1 MSKTIDNMIKR
12 AKSAQGKFERC
23 NQEQVDKVVKEMAKV
38 ICDHAAELAQLAVA
52 ETGMGN
58 VDDKTKKNQ
67 NKAKTIWNH
76 LKDKKSVGVIAT
88 DTKKGL
94 IYIAKPVGV
103 VGAVTPSTNPVVTP
117 MANAMFALKGRNAI
131 IIASHPNA
139 LKSGKRTVDLM
150 NQAIAKYDVPTGLI
164 QIIEEPGLESTI
176 ALMQAVDVV
185 VATGGMQMVKSSYSS
200 GKPAFGVGAGNVQCI
215 IDRGMNHSEVVSK
228 IIEGRTFDNGIICA
242 CEQSVLVPED
252 EYDDIIG
259 EFQRKGAC
267 YITKAEE
274 KETIR
279 HTLFT
284 ENGLNKSIVG
294 KPVQEIARLAGL
306 TLQDGIQVILVA
318 ADQFGR
324 DEPLCREKMCP
335 VLTVIRYRDF
345 NDAIRIARE
354 NLEVE
359 GKGHSCVLHS
369 NNIDHITRAGEFL
382 PVSRLVVNQACST
395 SAGGS
400 FHNGLAPTTTLG
412 CGSWG
417 NNAISENLT
426 YKHLLNVSQIATC
439 LPLPVIPTDEE
450 LWAD

>member
-1 MSKTIDNMIKR
+1 MSKTIDDMVER
-12 AKSAQGKFERC
+12 AKCAQSEFEKFS
-23 NQEQVDKVVKEMAKV
+23 QEQVDKVVKEMAKV
-38 ICDHAAELAQLAVA
+38 IHDHAEELAAMAVD

-58 VDDKTKKNQ
+58 VKDKTQKNQ
-67 NKAKTIWNH
+67 HKAKTIWNH

-103 VGAVTPSTNPVVTP
+103 VGAVTPSTNPIVTP

-139 LKSGKRTVDLM
+139 LTCGKRTVELM
-150 NQAIAKYDVPTGLI
+150 NHEIQKYGAPQHLI
-164 QIIEEPGLESTI
+164 QIIEEPGIENTI
-176 ALMQAVDVV
+176 ALMRAVDVV

-200 GKPAFGVGAGNVQCI
+200 GKPAFGVGVGNVQCI
-215 IDRGMNHSEVVSK
+215 IDRGMKHDDVVTK

-252 EYDDIIG
+252 EYDEIIQA
-259 EFQRKGAC
+259 FKNKGAY
-267 YITKAEE
+267 YITETAE
-274 KETIR
+274 KEAIGQV
-279 HTLFT
+279 LFT
-284 ENGLNKSIVG
+284 NNSLNKSTVG
-294 KPVQEIARLAGL
+294 KSVYEIAKLAGI
-306 TLQDGIQVILVA
+306 TLPAETIVILVA
-318 ADQFGR
+318 AHHFGK
-324 DEPLCREKMCP
+324 EEVFCKEKMCP
-335 VLTVIRYRDF
+335 VLTVIKYKEF
-345 NDAIRIARE
+345 NDAMQIALE
-354 NLEVE
+354 NLNVE

-369 NNIDHITRAGEFL
+369 SDASHITRAGEFL
-382 PVSRLVVNQACST
+382 PISRLVVNQACST

-400 FHNGLAPTTTLG
+400 FHNSLAPTTTLG

-426 YKHLLNVSQIATC
+426 YKHLINVSQIATC

-450 LWAD
+450 LWDD

>member
-1 MSKTIDNMIKR
+1 MSKAIDDMVER
-12 AKSAQGKFERC
+12 AKKAQIKFE
-23 NQEQVDKVVKEMAKV
+23 NFSQDHVDKVIKEMAKV
-38 ICDHAAELAQLAVA
+38 IHDHAEELAKMAVE

-58 VDDKTKKNQ
+58 VVDKTKKNQ
-67 NKAKTIWNH
+67 NKAKTIWND

-139 LKSGKRTVDLM
+139 LRCGKKTVELM
-150 NQAIAKYDVPTGLI
+150 NQAIKKCGVPENLV
-164 QIIEEPGLESTI
+164 QMIEQPSIESTI
-176 ALMQAVDVV
+176 ALMQTVDVV

-215 IDRGMNHSEVVSK
+215 IDRGMKHNEVVSK

-252 EYDDIIG
+252 EYEDIVH
-259 EFQRKGAC
+259 EFERKGAY
-267 YITKAEE
+267 YIAGAKE
-274 KETIR
+274 KEAIR
-279 HTLFT
+279 QVLFT
-284 ENGLNKSIVG
+284 KNSLNKNVVG
-294 KPVQEIARLAGL
+294 KSVYEIAKLAGI
-306 TLQDGIQVILVA
+306 TLQADTKVILVE
-318 ADQFGR
+318 ADGFGK
-324 DEPLCREKMCP
+324 EEILCKEKMCP
-335 VLTVIRYRDF
+335 VLTLIPYKDF
-345 NDAIRIARE
+345 NDAIQIAQE
-354 NLEVE
+354 NLDVE

-369 NNIDHITRAGEFL
+369 CNADHITHAGEIL
-382 PVSRLVVNQACST
+382 PVSRLVINQACST

-400 FHNGLAPTTTLG
+400 FYNGLAPTTTLG

-426 YKHLLNVSQIATC
+426 YKHLINVSQIATC
-439 LPLPVIPTDEE
+439 LPLPAIPTDEE